1 MARDGSLTGVPFVKG
16 HAKLGGRAKGT
27 RDRVTRDFIEVTR
40 ELLNRSDIQAA
51 MEQKVKRDLR
61 TAGAASFTSKLITV
75 VHGDSL
81 VVTGRVETSNVADP
95 EARDRRLT
103 ELLASAMRRRVAG
116 DEPVREAEVAAV
128 PVGLVSDRG

>member
-81 VVTGRVETSNVADP
+81 VVTGRVETSDVADP

>member
-1 MARDGSLTGVPFVKG
+1 MARDGSLTGVPFTKG

-27 RDRVTRDFIEVTR
+27 HNRHTRDFIEVTR
-40 ELLNRSDIQAA
+40 ELLDRSDIQAA

-81 VVTGRVETSNVADP
+81 VVSGRVETSDVADP

-116 DEPVREAEVAAV
+116 DEPAREAEVASV
-128 PVGLVSDRG
+128 PVGFVDDRG